1 MDENK
6 NNDVMAEEEKTRLFD
21 DYLDQ
26 SEDMEPLRAM
36 KLLTK
41 ACMDYVGVSKGYS
54 TMAYYAARAWLDE
67 FNKTE
72 HPLVEQTTDLTF
84 AEVMPLICPGY
95 SEGKYGAFDVIHIN
109 RDNEEEI
116 LYKMMEML
124 DEETACALCRGYWL
138 GNL

>member
-1 MDENK
+1 MT
-6 NNDVMAEEEKTRLFD
+6 EEEKTRLFN

-54 TMAYYAARAWLDE
+54 TMAYYAGRAWLDE

-72 HPLVEQTTDLTF
+72 HPLVQQTKDMAF
-84 AEVMPLICPGY
+84 AEVMPLICSDY
-95 SEGKYGAFDVIHIN
+95 LNEDYDAFDVIRIDPE
-109 RDNEEEI
+109 REERI
-116 LYKMMEML
+116 LYQMIKEV
-124 DEETACALCRGYWL
+124 DAETACALCRGYWL